1 MVAVGVL
8 GGVGVP
14 AIPASAKL
22 DTYGTLPLVCVVNIP
37 DAKNPDC
44 DSPPAEVSMVFTVGL
59 NSTRRDANSCR
70 MPCFKNPI
78 MAEYEILRNLS
89 VMDSVPMAM

>member
-1 MVAVGVL
+1 ML
-8 GGVGVP
+8 GGVP

-37 DAKNPDC
+37 DAKNPEC

-70 MPCFKNPI
+70 LPCFKNPI

>member
-1 MVAVGVL
+1 ML
-8 GGVGVP
+8 GGVP

-37 DAKNPDC
+37 DAKNPEC
-44 DSPPAEVSMVFTVGL
+44 DSPPAEVSMVFTAGL

-70 MPCFKNPI
+70 LPYFKNPI

-89 VMDSVPMAM
+89 VMDSVPIAMWGC